1 MASIVIKFKESEF
14 LPYRKYLRFDF
25 VEFLSTFG
33 GLLGLFAGI
42 SALSVIEVFYF
53 FTLRIITDVFRL
65 MRQKRGTRVQ
75 PFVD

>member
-1 MASIVIKFKESEF
+1 MASIVIKFKELEF

-42 SALSVIEVFYF
+42 SALSVIEVFF
-53 FTLRIITDVFRL
+53 VSL
-65 MRQKRGTRVQ
+65 
-75 PFVD
+75 PFK